1 MIHHASPPGYKR
13 YNRIREPAR
22 TVERVSVPQR
32 TLVVPAPVE
41 SPAPEPTP
49 PAPAPAAVVDAE
61 DGTLRF
67 QVGENAWLVVNTGN
81 KKPTEPVA
89 PPPPEPPVI
98 INSSGPPPIERVA
111 MAQQPRYDPFSLLR
125 DSSLLTAQKQAP
137 QKVKATATIAVA
149 TNNNNSNCNSAST
162 EFQDVSVFADAF
174 CYPDECPYA

>member
-1 MIHHASPPGYKR
+1 M
-13 YNRIREPAR
+13 
-22 TVERVSVPQR
+22 PQR
-32 TLVVPAPVE
+32 TFVVPAAAPVTVLSE
-41 SPAPEPTP
+41 APAPA

-81 KKPTEPVA
+81 KKVAAPVA
-89 PPPPEPPVI
+89 PQPPVEPEPEPPVQI
-98 INSSGPPPIERVA
+98 ISSAPPPIERVA
-111 MAQQPRYDPFSLLR
+111 MAQPRYDPFSLLR

-174 CYPDECPYA
+174 CYADECPYA

>member
-1 MIHHASPPGYKR
+1 
-13 YNRIREPAR
+13 
-22 TVERVSVPQR
+22 
-32 TLVVPAPVE
+32 
-41 SPAPEPTP
+41 
-49 PAPAPAAVVDAE
+49 VDAE

-81 KKPTEPVA
+81 KKVTAPVA
-89 PPPPEPPVI
+89 PPPVEPEPEETFPI
-98 INSSGPPPIERVA
+98 ISSGPPPIERVA

-125 DSSLLTAQKQAP
+125 DPTLLAAQKEAP

-174 CYPDECPYA
+174 CYADECPYA

>member
-1 MIHHASPPGYKR
+1 M
-13 YNRIREPAR
+13 
-22 TVERVSVPQR
+22 PQR
-32 TLVVPAPVE
+32 TFVVPAAAPVTVLSE
-41 SPAPEPTP
+41 APAPA

-81 KKPTEPVA
+81 KKVAAPVA
-89 PPPPEPPVI
+89 PEPPVQI
-98 INSSGPPPIERVA
+98 ISSAPPPIERVA

-125 DSSLLTAQKQAP
+125 DPTLLAAQKEAP

-174 CYPDECPYA
+174 CYADECPYA